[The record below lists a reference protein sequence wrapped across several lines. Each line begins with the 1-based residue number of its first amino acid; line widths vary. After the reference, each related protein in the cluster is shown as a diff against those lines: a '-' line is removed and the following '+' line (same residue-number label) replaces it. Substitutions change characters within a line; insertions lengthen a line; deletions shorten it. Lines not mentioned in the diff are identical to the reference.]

1 MHARVNAAMPDGRM
15 PQFTL
20 QSVDEHFELVYSS
33 TRDGFAPMV
42 MGILEGL
49 AEQYGEHWEFAH
61 IGSRDQSGVDTF
73 SMHRIAGSAAV
84 DKRDAA

>member
-1 MHARVNAAMPDGRM
+1 
-15 PQFTL
+15 
-20 QSVDEHFELVYSS
+20 
-33 TRDGFAPMV
+33 MV